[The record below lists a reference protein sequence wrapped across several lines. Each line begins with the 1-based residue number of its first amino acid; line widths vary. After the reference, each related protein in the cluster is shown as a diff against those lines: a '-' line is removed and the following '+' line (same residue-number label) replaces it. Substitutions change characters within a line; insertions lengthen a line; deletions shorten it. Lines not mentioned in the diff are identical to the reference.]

1 MTIRKD
7 HHMFRLYLDHP
18 QGVFLHSGE
27 ELALRLTVE
36 ATAFSCQQWMNIRIY
51 APDFLAVRPGRHLS
65 LPLQNTYESPSVID
79 LTLSAAELLPDGMH
93 AGEADVLIEVS
104 LSGRH
109 SYEVI
114 KTRLYV
120 K

>member
-7 HHMFRLYLDHP
+7 HHMFRLYLEHP
-18 QGVFLHSGE
+18 QGVFLRNGE

-36 ATAFSCQQWMNIRIY
+36 ATAFCCQQWMNIRIY
-51 APDFLAVRPGRHLS
+51 APDFLTVRPGRFFS
-65 LPLQNTYESPSVID
+65 LPLHNTRQTPSV
-79 LTLSAAELLPDGMH
+79 LELALSAVDPLSDGMP

-114 KTRLYV
+114 KTRLYIR
-120 K
+120 